1 LYSYAVSVAHAV
13 LSFLEDQPR
22 HGYDLKQA
30 YDALFAA
37 GRSVQFGQI
46 YATLSR
52 LERDGHIRLAGQ
64 EQGQGPERKRYEITD
79 EGVDEL
85 HRWLAEPTP
94 PEPNLQR
101 TLFAKTVLALTTGR
115 DAAAYLDAQRGAHL
129 ARMRE
134 LTALKTA
141 ADLATTLL
149 ADFGLFHLEA
159 DLRWIE
165 QTRGRLDSLRQE
177 VTR

>member
-1 LYSYAVSVAHAV
+1 VSVAHSL
-13 LSFLEDQPR
+13 LSFLETEPR

-37 GRSVQFGQI
+37 GRPVQFGQI
-46 YATLSR
+46 YATLGR
-52 LERDGHIRLAGQ
+52 LERDGRIRLAGQ
-64 EQGQGPERKRYEITD
+64 EPGQGPERKRYEITD

-85 HRWLAEPTP
+85 RRWLAEPAP

-101 TLFAKTVLALTTGR
+101 TLFVKTVLSLTTGR
-115 DAAAYLDAQRGAHL
+115 DAAAYLDAQYAAHL

-134 LTALKTA
+134 LTALKTG
-141 ADLATTLL
+141 ADLATALL
-149 ADFGLFHLEA
+149 ADFALFHLEA